1 MAITQTHSRPRSVS
15 PETLS
20 RLKYMDGGRRHPGHA
35 HFWDRALSRRGFLQ
49 TTGAAAGALV
59 LGSSAWTPAWA
70 KPHDATP
77 NPVPAFING
86 PHVFTGP
93 DTDRSSIF
101 DFDGDIGYAVVDGTG
116 VGRDTSTGVETAY
129 DYEVDLRFMQ
139 GKFIGKDGKH
149 HHGTFC
155 LI

>member
-1 MAITQTHSRPRSVS
+1 MSTRHTGHLKTQ
-15 PETLS
+15 S
-20 RLKYMDGGRRHPGHA
+20 RLARVHAGRRHPGHA

-49 TTGAAAGALV
+49 ASGAAAGALV
-59 LGSSAWTPAWA
+59 LGSGTWTPAWA
-70 KPHDATP
+70 KPQDAAP
-77 NPVPAFING
+77 NPVPAIVNG
-86 PHVFTGP
+86 PHVFTAP

-101 DFDGDIGYAVVDGTG
+101 DFDGAIGYAVVDGTG
-116 VGRDTSTGVETAY
+116 VGRDTTSGAETVY

-139 GKFIGKDGKH
+139 GRYIGRDGRH